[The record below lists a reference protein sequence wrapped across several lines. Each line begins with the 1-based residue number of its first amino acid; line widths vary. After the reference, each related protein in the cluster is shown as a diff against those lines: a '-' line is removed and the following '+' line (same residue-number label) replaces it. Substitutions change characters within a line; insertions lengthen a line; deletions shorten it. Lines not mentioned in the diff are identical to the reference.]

1 MRISDWSSDVCSSDL
16 DNAVVLQ
23 TADGFEGLRCSGLPE
38 TLVYD
43 SIPAGLSAKPTLSVT
58 TRSPEATTADVTLTY
73 LATGFDWAAN
83 YVARVNGDGKTLDL
97 FGWLTVA
104 TSKDVSFADSQLLA
118 VAGHVN

>member
-16 DNAVVLQ
+16 
-23 TADGFEGLRCSGLPE
+23 

-73 LATGFDWAAN
+73 LATGFDWAAH
-83 YVARVNGDGKTLDL
+83 YVARVNDDGKTLDL

-104 TSKDVSFADSQLLA
+104 NSNDVSFVDSQLLA
-118 VAGHVN
+118 VAGHVNRERDYEDRKRTSLKSSH